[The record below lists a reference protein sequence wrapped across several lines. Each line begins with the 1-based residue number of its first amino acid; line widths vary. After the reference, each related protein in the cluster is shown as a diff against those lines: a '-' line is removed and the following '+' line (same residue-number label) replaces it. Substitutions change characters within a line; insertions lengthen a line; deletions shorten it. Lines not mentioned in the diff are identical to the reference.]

1 MGLYNEKFLIDQK
14 NPKQNKKKHEDIA
27 IIYTSKFMGIS
38 KIWNVFSLLLW
49 HLLYIFE

>member
-1 MGLYNEKFLIDQK
+1 MGLYNEKLLIDQK
-14 NPKQNKKKHEDIA
+14 KKKKAHEDIA
-27 IIYTSKFMGIS
+27 IIYTSKFKGIS